1 MAGITVS
8 IVAGT
13 DAAHSSVN
21 ATGSVQHIITDKEVG
36 SFGIQDGA
44 LKNAIG
50 KYFGKNPNDAYL
62 HSPTPWNDLYKTY
75 GWAEVQT
82 VLVVQSAQL
91 TGITSEPVVVA
102 TKSFTNQSSKKAT
115 FDASISDQVSNTTE
129 SNWSSTN
136 SIEVG
141 QKITYNV
148 GFLGTGG
155 GGETSMTYNHTWGQ
169 GGSESKSVTVGSS
182 SGVSVELDPGESIEA
197 QLTASRGV
205 MKVRITYKAYLT
217 GNTAI
222 NYNPTFKDH
231 HFWALDIG
239 GVMQA
244 GGINNSIQFTEDI
257 EVADDSFEKPGTEE
271 CCYPELLG
279 RCSEICGDG
288 RGQTSGRGR
297 LFGDDRL

>member
-8 IVAGT
+8 IVAGA
-13 DAAHSSVN
+13 DEAHSSVN
-21 ATGSVQHIITDKEVG
+21 ATGSVQHIITDKERTT
-36 SFGIQDGA
+36 FGVQDSA
-44 LKNAIG
+44 LKNAVG

-75 GWAEVQT
+75 GWPEVQT
-82 VLVVQSAQL
+82 VLVVQDAKI

-102 TKSFTNQSSKKAT
+102 TKTFTNQSSKKAT

-129 SNWSSTN
+129 SNWSTTN
-136 SIEVG
+136 TIEVG

-155 GGETSMTYNHTWGQ
+155 GGETSMSYSHQWGE
-169 GGSESKSVTVGSS
+169 GGSESKSITVGST
-182 SGVSVELDPGESIEA
+182 SGVSVELNPGESIEA

-205 MKVRITYKAYLT
+205 LKVRITYKAYLT
-217 GNTAI
+217 GSTAV

-239 GVMQA
+239 GVMGA
-244 GGINNSIQFTEDI
+244 AGINNSVKFTEDI
-257 EVADDSFEKPGTEE
+257 EVGYFSNAKISLVDPKGKLKTAMLAAPALEPV
-271 CCYPELLG
+271 LA
-279 RCSEICGDG
+279 
-288 RGQTSGRGR
+288 
-297 LFGDDRL
+297 

>member
-13 DAAHSSVN
+13 DEAHSSVN
-21 ATGSVQHIITDKEVG
+21 ATGSTQHIITDKEVA

-50 KYFGKNPNDAYL
+50 KSFGKNPNDAYL

-91 TGITSEPVVVA
+91 RGITSEPVVVA

-169 GGSESKSVTVGSS
+169 GGSESKSVTVGST

-205 MKVRITYKAYLT
+205 MKVRITYRAYLA

-257 EVADDSFEKPGTEE
+257 EIGYFSNAKI
-271 CCYPELLG
+271 ELRDTKGKLK
-279 RCSEICGDG
+279 SAMLAAPALEPA
-288 RGQTSGRGR
+288 
-297 LFGDDRL
+297 LA